1 MDREGDL
8 VRRLIANGDPDV
20 LRTGLMSMGWPEPM
34 AAEQAN
40 SLRLGLDP
48 AGVERQINNMAAQY
62 PRESPG
68 PYETLFGVTTKIKRP
83 SPRQN
88 YRKQYEDRRR

>member
-8 VRRLIANGDPDV
+8 IRRLIANGDPDV
-20 LRTGLMSMGWPEPM
+20 LRTGLMSMGWPETM

-48 AGVERQINNMAAQY
+48 SGVERQINNMAAQY
-62 PRESPG
+62 PRKSPG
-68 PYETLFGVTTKIKRP
+68 AYETLFENPRMRRP
-83 SPRQN
+83 SPRQE